1 MIYITENKKINE
13 SGRDM
18 KAILFD
24 LDGTLLDTSKGVIES
39 AVLTAKKLGY
49 EELPYSTMMT
59 FIGPPIQDSFKKH
72 YHSNDETAQKAA
84 NIFRNYYLEYATT
97 NANVYPGVHELMKEL
112 NRRKVKI
119 AVATYKREDIALK
132 ILKNFKLDVYCDV
145 IHGADN
151 FNKLTKTDIINICI
165 NEIDIDRKEVALVGD
180 TEHDAVGAL
189 KAGISFIG
197 VTYGLGFKS
206 DNDILNFPNIGIV
219 NNIKDILNI
228 I

>member
-1 MIYITENKKINE
+1 
-13 SGRDM
+13 M

-39 AVLTAKKLGY
+39 AIFAAKQLGY
-49 EELPYSTMMT
+49 EELPHSTMMT
-59 FIGPPIQDSFKKH
+59 FIGPPIQDSFKKY
-72 YHSNDETAQKAA
+72 YHSDDETAQKAA
-84 NIFRNYYLEYATT
+84 SIFRNYYLEKAIT

-112 NRRKVKI
+112 NKRKVKI

-132 ILKNFKLDVYCDV
+132 ILINFKLDVYCDV

-151 FNKLTKTDIINICI
+151 FNKLTKAEIINICL
-165 NEIDIDRKEVALVGD
+165 NDIDVDRKEVALVGD
-180 TEHDAVGAL
+180 TEHDAMGAL
-189 KAGISFIG
+189 KAGVSFIG

-206 DNDILNFPNIGIV
+206 NSDILHFPNIGIV
-219 NNIKDILNI
+219 DNIRDILNI

>member
-1 MIYITENKKINE
+1 
-13 SGRDM
+13 M

-39 AVLTAKKLGY
+39 AIFAAKQLGY
-49 EELPYSTMMT
+49 EELPHSTMMT
-59 FIGPPIQDSFKKH
+59 FIGPPIQDSFKQY
-72 YHSNDETAQKAA
+72 YHSDDETAQKAA
-84 NIFRNYYLEYATT
+84 NIFRSYYLENATT
-97 NANVYPGVHELMKEL
+97 DANVYPGVYELMKEL
-112 NRRKVKI
+112 NKRKVKI

-132 ILKNFKLDVYCDV
+132 ILKNFKLDLYCDV

-151 FNKLTKTDIINICI
+151 FNKLTKTDIINICL
-165 NEIDIDRKEVALVGD
+165 NEIDIDRKEIAFVGD

-189 KAGISFIG
+189 KAGVSFIG

-206 DNDILNFPNIGIV
+206 DNDILRFPNIGIA
-219 NNIKDILNI
+219 NEIKDILNI